1 MTQLN
6 ISTDLITRFLI
17 NIISVFILVRFVYFR
32 YYKKTDL
39 FLSFFGFNLVIF
51 LISFLLNKVNMTMGA
66 AFGLFAVFSILRI
79 RTEGINTK
87 DMTYLFMAISIGL
100 ISAVSNGST
109 LELAFINLV
118 IIVAVI
124 LIDGTILIKKEE
136 SQMMEYDNLELLSP
150 DKRNELFADIALRT
164 GIKLHRIES
173 VSIDFLKESAT
184 FYGFYYKK

>member
-1 MTQLN
+1 
-6 ISTDLITRFLI
+6 
-17 NIISVFILVRFVYFR
+17 
-32 YYKKTDL
+32 
-39 FLSFFGFNLVIF
+39 
-51 LISFLLNKVNMTMGA
+51 MGA

-109 LELAFINLV
+109 LELAFINL
-118 IIVAVI
+118 IIIIAVI

-136 SQMMEYDNLELLSP
+136 SQMMEYDNLELLNP
-150 DKRNELFADIALRT
+150 DKRNELFADIELRT

-173 VSIDFLKESAT
+173 VSVDFLKESAT
-184 FYGFYYKK
+184 FYAFYYKN

>member
-150 DKRNELFADIALRT
+150 DKRDELFADIALRT